1 MLSFIHYISAL
12 RRLKEAEKTIYML
25 GGSREAPPMI
35 LAQRDMIKHEVNY
48 YKDESIKLGV
58 LIFAVAILL
67 ITSYGFLHE
76 LGKI

>member
-25 GGSREAPPMI
+25 GGSREAPPMV
-35 LAQRDMIKHEVNY
+35 LAQRDMIKHEANY

-58 LIFAVAILL
+58 LIFAVSIVL